1 MELSQINGPASST
14 LAKSGTPSPA
24 STIPSPVATTGA
36 TQTVTANP
44 VQPAASVEEIRNA
57 VSEVQ
62 KAYKPLA
69 QDLEFSIDK
78 ETGKTVVKLL
88 DSQTNTVLRQIP
100 SEEILAIARSLDRM
114 QGLLVNQK
122 E

>member
-1 MELSQINGPASST
+1 MELSQINGPANSA
-14 LAKSGTPSPA
+14 LPKSGTPSPA